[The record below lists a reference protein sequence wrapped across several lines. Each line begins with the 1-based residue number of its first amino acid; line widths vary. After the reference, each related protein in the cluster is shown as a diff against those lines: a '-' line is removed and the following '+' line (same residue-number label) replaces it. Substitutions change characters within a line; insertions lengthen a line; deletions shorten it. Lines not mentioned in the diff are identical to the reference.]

1 MPSAKQFPPS
11 VQGNIVTSFMDIRPG
26 DLLSDPTFRHERAF
40 VRWPSF
46 VKGESSLQN
55 RVREL
60 NLQQQTQ
67 LRTSTGDNFS
77 DTMFYDSYG
86 PTNLPEGVHSD
97 RLLLARNEGKPWG
110 VGVWTPKPPGLK
122 ADVKG
127 DYQKSSNVKKRHR
140 QTKEHREPGMPEP
153 KTRNGQVIHA
163 LNRIV
168 PGGDPETNQ
177 FFQNSVAVL
186 LSQGALRDTE
196 TTKPSVATQT
206 DSHTFRFRESVD
218 NVTSAFGNFSMGGKA
233 ARRRVT
239 NKAARRRQKRTPPPV
254 KA

>member
-11 VQGNIVTSFMDIRPG
+11 VQGNPVTSFMDIRPG
-26 DLLSDPTFRHERAF
+26 DLYSDPRQFGEQD
-40 VRWPSF
+40 WPSF

-55 RVREL
+55 RVRGL
-60 NLQQQTQ
+60 NN
-67 LRTSTGDNFS
+67 LRSATVS
-77 DTMFYDSYG
+77 DLMFYDTYT
-86 PTNLPEGVHSD
+86 PTNPSSLVHSD

-122 ADVKG
+122 ADVKA
-127 DYQKSSNVKKRHR
+127 DYQKSSNLKKRHR

-233 ARRRVT
+233 ARRRV
-239 NKAARRRQKRTPPPV
+239 KEKARRRREKPTRRL
-254 KA
+254 

>member
-11 VQGNIVTSFMDIRPG
+11 VQGNPVTSFMDIRPG
-26 DLLSDPTFRHERAF
+26 DLISNPLQVADEH
-40 VRWPSF
+40 WPSF

-55 RVREL
+55 RVRLL
-60 NLQQQTQ
+60 NV
-67 LRTSTGDNFS
+67 LRARHLRNSTDMVS
-77 DTMFYDSYG
+77 DVMFYDSYT
-86 PTNLPEGVHSD
+86 PTNRPDIVHSD
-97 RLLLARNEGKPWG
+97 QPLLARKEGKPYG
-110 VGVWTPKPPGLK
+110 VGVWTPNPPGLK
-122 ADVKG
+122 ADVKA
-127 DYQKSSNVKKRHR
+127 DYQKSSNLKKRHR

-206 DSHTFRFRESVD
+206 NSHTFRFRESVD

-233 ARRRVT
+233 ARRRV
-239 NKAARRRQKRTPPPV
+239 KEKARRRREKPTRRL
-254 KA
+254 

>member
-11 VQGNIVTSFMDIRPG
+11 VQGNPVTSFMDIRPG
-26 DLLSDPTFRHERAF
+26 DLISNPLQVADEH
-40 VRWPSF
+40 WPSF

-55 RVREL
+55 RVRLL
-60 NLQQQTQ
+60 NV
-67 LRTSTGDNFS
+67 LRARHLRNSTDMVS
-77 DTMFYDSYG
+77 DVMFYDSYT
-86 PTNLPEGVHSD
+86 PTNRPDIVHSD

-122 ADVKG
+122 ADVKA
-127 DYQKSSNVKKRHR
+127 DYQKSSNLKKRHR

-206 DSHTFRFRESVD
+206 NSHTFRFRESVD

-233 ARRRVT
+233 ARRRV
-239 NKAARRRQKRTPPPV
+239 KEKARRRREKPTRRL
-254 KA
+254 